1 MQEMRRRSV
10 MALALSPLALT
21 VGGARAQ
28 NPASTYPNKPIRLVV
43 PFSAGSATDQ
53 LARAL
58 SSVISAASK
67 FPMVV
72 ENKAGA
78 AGILAVQSVTTAA
91 PDGHTLL
98 VGGTTTH
105 SANPFLF
112 KHLPYDPIR
121 DFTPITMLGQGWQ
134 VLVVSPTLPVRSLAE
149 LIKYAA
155 ARPGMLNY
163 ASGSSGSRIGSEAF
177 LQKTGLK
184 MTHVAFKGNPL
195 AITEVMAG
203 RTEMMVLDTGTA
215 IPHIRSGKVRALG
228 VTNTTRSP
236 LLPEVPSIS
245 ESVPGYDVSNYFGLW
260 GPAGIRPELAGR
272 IAAMFADAAKSEKA
286 RSAFYSV
293 SGTAVRTS
301 TPVELAEYQRHE
313 AQNYGRIIRAAG
325 IVPE

>member
-1 MQEMRRRSV
+1 MVS
-10 MALALSPLALT
+10 ST
-21 VGGARAQ
+21 V
-28 NPASTYPNKPIRLVV
+28 NHPI
-43 PFSAGSATDQ
+43 
-53 LARAL
+53 
-58 SSVISAASK
+58 
-67 FPMVV
+67 VV

-91 PDGHTLL
+91 PDGYSLL

-112 KHLPYDPIR
+112 KHLPYDPVR
-121 DFTPITMLGQGWQ
+121 DLTPITMLGQGWQ
-134 VLVVSPTLPVRSLAE
+134 VLVVTPTLPVRTLAE

-155 ARPGMLNY
+155 ARPGALNY

-215 IPHIRSGKVRALG
+215 IPFIRNGKIRALG

-236 LLPEVPSIS
+236 LLPAVPSIS
-245 ESVPGYDVSNYFGLW
+245 ETVPGYDVSNYFGLW
-260 GPAGIRPELAGR
+260 GPAGLAPDLTRR
-272 IAAMFADAAKSEKA
+272 IATLFGDAARSDKA
-286 RSAFYSV
+286 KEAFYAT

-301 TPVELAEYQRHE
+301 TPQELAEYQRRE
-313 AQNYGRIIRAAG
+313 ARMYSSIIQAAG
-325 IVPE
+325 IVPD